1 MTVDRNAPHHQ
12 PLIAHFH
19 APTFNIPQGYNNSSV
34 AAKCGHMLRDAL
46 KNEKVA
52 RRFLT
57 SGQVWP
63 FFDSYVHMRNFE
75 VASDAFATLKY
86 GPHRC
91 RSMSVQNR
99 VDIILMYPP
108 THLSHRELLLQHKKT
123 IPNFLDREYEKFFDS
138 YRRMLRSDNYV
149 TKRQSLRLLEDILVD
164 RHNFQIMWVIWLE
177 SRDVKTNFRHDGD

>member
-1 MTVDRNAPHHQ
+1 
-12 PLIAHFH
+12 
-19 APTFNIPQGYNNSSV
+19 
-34 AAKCGHMLRDAL
+34 MLRDAL

-63 FFDSYVHMRNFE
+63 FFDTYVHLRNFE

-86 GPHRC
+86 VHQHRSID
-91 RSMSVQNR
+91 RPTDQP
-99 VDIILMYPP
+99 ILTYRPP
-108 THLSHRELLLQHKKT
+108 TYRSTYLSNRELLLQHKKT

-164 RHNFQIMWVIWLE
+164 RHNFQIM
-177 SRDVKTNFRHDGD
+177 